1 MNIQKMM
8 QEAKKMQNDLEKKI
22 KEFNDN
28 DFEFNYKNTILIKI
42 KGSLEIV
49 SIDINKTLID
59 PDDKKMLEE
68 MIVESINSAISDV
81 TEKKNKVTK
90 IAMPNLPF

>member
-42 KGSLEIV
+42 KGSLEII

>member
-81 TEKKNKVTK
+81 TEKKDKVTK